1 MEENYNIKCLQDNE
15 IKEAMITADEQDEC
29 YKLALNIDGKYLTA
43 EADNYFYALV
53 ELRKKAEAE
62 NIKIL
67 CKGCCKNVYPSPM
80 ILSMGDAIKAYTL
93 TLNQPAVMKNLV
105 EIFDPCELDDYAT
118 VEEQEV
124 FYNLWINSI
133 TKKDIRS

>member
-1 MEENYNIKCLQDNE
+1 MENYNINCQLDKE
-15 IKEAMITADEQDEC
+15 KKEAQITADEQDEC
-29 YKLALNIDGKYLTA
+29 YKLTLNIDGKSLTA
-43 EADNYFYALV
+43 EADNYFYALR

-93 TLNQPAVMKNLV
+93 TLNQPAVMKDLV
-105 EIFDPCELDDYAT
+105 EIFDPCELSEYAT
-118 VEEQEV
+118 VDEQEE
-124 FYNLWINSI
+124 FYNQWINSI
-133 TKKDIRS
+133 TKRDINR